1 MKNKTKKT
9 KLSGQAVLALKTI
22 MKKYMEDGTV
32 LVHMS
37 LTEKPFDVDTC
48 LELVLGGFAKEEFEV
63 CEADGKTVFVG
74 RALEIEKHFGDKWP
88 TSESG
93 LIVYARIIVDPEK
106 VHAFLEPHW
115 KIKTFVATHIH
126 MLPAILPAMLG
137 YMWIIYFSWKIALGV
152 AAVVVILWLYLTWT
166 VSWSIKVEESNRKLA
181 FKKNK

>member
-1 MKNKTKKT
+1 MKNNKKKT
-9 KLSGQAVLALKTI
+9 KLSSQAVLALKTI

-88 TSESG
+88 TNESG
-93 LIVYARIIVDPEK
+93 MIVYARIIVDPEK

-115 KIKTFVATHIH
+115 KIKTFVAEWIH
-126 MLPAILPAMLG
+126 MLPALLAYI
-137 YMWIIYFSWKIALGV
+137 WVIFFSWKIALGV
-152 AAVVVILWLYLTWT
+152 SAVVIVLWLYLTLT
-166 VSWSIKVEESNRKLA
+166 VKWSLKVKRVNWELA
-181 FKKNK
+181 KKNKKP

>member
-1 MKNKTKKT
+1 MKNNKKNA
-9 KLSGQAVLALKTI
+9 KLSSQAVVALKTI

-32 LVHMS
+32 MVHMS

-63 CEADGKTVFVG
+63 CEADGKPVFVG

-88 TSESG
+88 TNESG
-93 LIVYARIIVDPEK
+93 MIVYVRIIVDPEK

-115 KIKTFVATHIH
+115 NIKTFVAEWIH
-126 MLPAILPAMLG
+126 MFPALLA
-137 YMWIIYFSWKIALGV
+137 YMWAIYFSWKITLGI
-152 AAVVVILWLYLTWT
+152 AVVVIVLWLYFTLTIK
-166 VSWSIKVEESNRKLA
+166 WSIKVEESNRQLA